1 MLVHCF
7 AGVSRSASVVLA
19 YLMREHGLS
28 LRAAFKLAKAKR
40 PFINPNE
47 GFRVQLQKY
56 EQELRGKGGE
66 VVKVDLGKLI
76 VKSMGIEVK
85 PRSKSIIKNVS
96 KIGKM

>member
-1 MLVHCF
+1 
-7 AGVSRSASVVLA
+7 
-19 YLMREHGLS
+19 MREHGLS